1 MGLISVEARLAHC
14 QLFHLVSAHPSTA
27 VWELKGVGSLMLFE
41 NLISSTFR
49 ALGRLLRHLCS
60 FSCCL
65 LLPLPCSFVNYSSDL
80 VNRFTQLFA
89 HSIPNSLISWCM
101 FMMYVCNLSISFCML
116 ALFFPSLLKVISEL
130 CMLLREQKPSSSKLQ

>member
-1 MGLISVEARLAHC
+1 MGLISVEARLARC
-14 QLFHLVSAHPSTA
+14 QLFHLVSAHSSVRIERCWKSDA
-27 VWELKGVGSLMLFE
+27 FE

-89 HSIPNSLISWCM
+89 HSIPNSLIS
-101 FMMYVCNLSISFCML
+101 
-116 ALFFPSLLKVISEL
+116 
-130 CMLLREQKPSSSKLQ
+130 